1 MKSISRKLTIIYMSL
16 AALTLVIILLYETDI
31 LETGVLEEKKQSEFI
46 LTALME
52 LVSLGAAFLGLRLFK
67 FKVVH
72 NDLINRQE
80 PAMMKWGT
88 VRLLILELPM
98 LVDTLL
104 YYIYMNTKL
113 VIWQSCCCFV
123 CRLYF
128 QVLTAVWQKPP
139 RKNETKYR
147 YCQL

>member
-16 AALTLVIILLYETDI
+16 AALTLVVILLYEMDI

-104 YYIYMNTKL
+104 YYIYMNTTFGYL
-113 VIWQSCCCFV
+113 AVMLLLCLPFV
-123 CRLYF
+123 FPSLNRCL
-128 QVLTAVWQKPP
+128 A
-139 RKNETKYR
+139 ETSEEE
-147 YCQL
+147 

>member
-16 AALTLVIILLYETDI
+16 AALTLVVILLYETDM

-72 NDLINRQE
+72 NDLINSQE

-104 YYIYMNTKL
+104 YYIYMNTTFGYL
-113 VIWQSCCCFV
+113 AVMLLLCLPFV
-123 CRLYF
+123 FPSLNRCL
-128 QVLTAVWQKPP
+128 A
-139 RKNETKYR
+139 ETSEEE
-147 YCQL
+147 

>member
-16 AALTLVIILLYETDI
+16 AALTLVVILLYETDI

-104 YYIYMNTKL
+104 YYIYMNTTFGYL
-113 VIWQSCCCFV
+113 AVMLLLCLPFV
-123 CRLYF
+123 FPSLNRCL
-128 QVLTAVWQKPP
+128 A
-139 RKNETKYR
+139 ETSEEE
-147 YCQL
+147 